1 MQEND
6 SQTFNYKYIIW
17 CEIPDYVWNPSKW
30 SKAEEDTMQMFC
42 TTNAVT
48 TYGQETNHSYNLAM
62 KNEEISTSIIGA
74 LKFYSHLYF
83 DGEEV
88 LCIRS

>member
-1 MQEND
+1 
-6 SQTFNYKYIIW
+6 
-17 CEIPDYVWNPSKW
+17 
-30 SKAEEDTMQMFC
+30 MFC